1 MALRT
6 LQRDMLHLI
15 PSLGKTIT
23 HNDLVQLLQRRHRS
37 KELPDSFKRKL
48 LNQLVRL
55 VEVLAP
61 DLVLKKVGRIYLV
74 QWVEHAPKLFMTRQH
89 TEPLPSTERGNLE
102 TLSTKVRTVPAP
114 IPLTPQPLNEAIF
127 NEIKDALSHD
137 YCLQLT
143 ETTCPEPFLVYPRG
157 LVRLEARTYLV
168 AQKRGEDVVRNFPL
182 AKLSSAK
189 VAVGVFK
196 QAEMNFDLDRH
207 LKRGLA
213 PSPFSEDLHGTDIT
227 LKMWVD
233 QGTAEYLS
241 EVKLSTCQTLTDC
254 ENGKLI
260 EAVLVLNAELESW
273 LLSLG
278 SHVKVLAPKVLV
290 DRINVDI
297 ENMYNLYRRA

>member
-1 MALRT
+1 MALSP
-6 LQRDMLHLI
+6 LQRDMLNLI
-15 PSLGKTIT
+15 PNFGKTIT
-23 HNDLVQLLQRRHRS
+23 HNDLVQQLEHNHRGN
-37 KELPDSFKRKL
+37 ELPESFKRKV
-48 LNQLVRL
+48 LNQLTRL
-55 VEVLAP
+55 VGVLAP
-61 DLVLKKVGRIYLV
+61 ELLLKKDGRVYSV
-74 QWVEHAPKLFMTRQH
+74 HWSEHSPKLFTSRQL
-89 TEPLPSTERGNLE
+89 TGPMPSSVRGDPE
-102 TLSTKVRTVPAP
+102 TLSTKIRTVPAA
-114 IPLTPQPLNEAIF
+114 IPLAPQPINEALLNEV
-127 NEIKDALSHD
+127 KDALSHD

-168 AQKRGEDVVRNFPL
+168 AQKRGEDIVRNFPL

-189 VAVGVFK
+189 VAAGVFK
-196 QAEMNFDLDRH
+196 QADMNFDLDRH

-213 PSPFSEDLHGTDIT
+213 PSPFDEDLQGTDIT

-241 EVKLSTCQTLTDC
+241 EVKLSACQTLTDC
-254 ENGKLI
+254 ESGKLI

-278 SHVKVLAPKVLV
+278 SHVKVLEPKVLV

-297 ENMYNLYRRA
+297 ENMYKLYRRA